1 MPSVTT
7 QSGQARQDLIDLL
20 KQTRTAVLAEQEH
33 TRRLQEAVDTA
44 AQSATDIGSGV
55 RISTAAWERLRDL
68 ASPQT

>member
-33 TRRLQEAVDTA
+33 TRRLQEAVDSA
-44 AQSATDIGSGV
+44 VQSATPSTGGV
-55 RISTAAWERLRDL
+55 RISTAAWERLRNL

>member
-44 AQSATDIGSGV
+44 AQSATDSYNFV
-55 RISTAAWERLRDL
+55 
-68 ASPQT
+68 